1 MANFVKEDNK
11 VIILHSPTEKEIDI
25 QDFVDEIKTKV
36 KNCQDVF
43 VVNRTN
49 LQERKWLILY
59 LSIFSIS

>member
-49 LQERKWLILY
+49 LQERK
-59 LSIFSIS
+59 